1 MKNSSYKF
9 LIIFVFILLLG
20 VGYAVVS
27 SVGLSISGSSS
38 VADETLDV
46 VFTGEYSVSN
56 SSIGSATVV
65 ADSRSASFEVT
76 DIKLNQSVT
85 FYYTIK
91 NKETDIAA
99 NVSITST
106 GSNDYYSITT
116 KEIDSLASSFT
127 LNPNY
132 SKKVAVTVRMIKT
145 PITEDENTAKFTV
158 TLGAVPVETDAIEII
173 EFDIYD
179 QWYYQAVEGMTWR
192 EWVDSEYNIGGLYIE
207 GDYIRFIDSYI
218 SIHIDGEKVYCDE
231 IINPE
236 EDYSLVD
243 VPHE

>member
-1 MKNSSYKF
+1 MKSSSYKF

-65 ADSRSASFEVT
+65 ADSRSASFEVA

-116 KEIDSLASSFT
+116 KEIDSLSSSFT

-132 SKKVAVTVRMIKT
+132 SKK
-145 PITEDENTAKFTV
+145 
-158 TLGAVPVETDAIEII
+158 
-173 EFDIYD
+173 
-179 QWYYQAVEGMTWR
+179 
-192 EWVDSEYNIGGLYIE
+192 
-207 GDYIRFIDSYI
+207 
-218 SIHIDGEKVYCDE
+218 
-231 IINPE
+231 
-236 EDYSLVD
+236 
-243 VPHE
+243 